1 MVTRIVS
8 KLVIIWS
15 VVTIGYLLTSKGSN
29 LGYNIVTILVTNTIL
44 QIFPIFLVN
53 SDHLDGYCSI
63 FFMFLNSV
71 LFLTCQK

>member
-15 VVTIGYLLTSKGSN
+15 VVTIGYLLTSKGSD
-29 LGYNIVTILVTNTIL
+29 LGYKVVTILVTSNHL
-44 QIFPIFLVN
+44 ANFPYFYGT

-63 FFMFLNSV
+63 FFMLLNSKFV
-71 LFLTCQK
+71 PV